1 CELEQAPGAD
11 QDIAEGRVQVWALF
25 DRDQHPCVPRAFAAA
40 GRMAIH
46 VAFSHPSFD
55 LWLLL
60 HFQNLSSAEGG
71 SSDAVR
77 AKLRAAHPA
86 YATFAANGEKSV
98 TGSRAQALFGREGQ
112 ATRHARRLVDDC
124 PSEVCS
130 AAAGHGDACQPLA
143 RDPSTDVWQLL
154 AALRIQE
161 P

>member
-1 CELEQAPGAD
+1 MAVFLEWWPAAWHPQRRGA
-11 QDIAEGRVQVWALF
+11 AKLR
-25 DRDQHPCVPRAFAAA
+25 VPRAFAAA

-60 HFQNLSSAEGG
+60 HCQNLSSAEGG

-112 ATRHARRLVDDC
+112 ATRHARRLVDD
-124 PSEVCS
+124 
-130 AAAGHGDACQPLA
+130 
-143 RDPSTDVWQLL
+143 
-154 AALRIQE
+154 
-161 P
+161 